1 MPKRPKD
8 TRTQKARAEAIGVTA
23 RSWRNYVKKD
33 ARFAQLVTRGATDEE
48 LSAYLHAKKNGLPF
62 ALEWEDDDTK
72 SKANAAAGDGSAA
85 APEDLFEVA
94 RRTKIARMEKLEEE
108 AKRAEIERRK
118 LEGTLIPVDEVAK
131 EYGRAM
137 TNLKN
142 SIMAIAPSIRG
153 ELLQFVERPSDA
165 AEIEQIIT
173 EACRS
178 HLETASQAL
187 KKGK

>member
-8 TRTQKARAEAIGVTA
+8 TRTQKERAKAIGITD

-33 ARFAQLVTRGATDEE
+33 ARFAQLVTRGATDDE
-48 LSAYLHAKKNGLPF
+48 LIGYLHAKKNGLPF
-62 ALEWEDDDTK
+62 ALEWEDDATK
-72 SKANAAAGDGSAA
+72 SAATGDGSAA
-85 APEDLFEVA
+85 APEDLHEVA
-94 RRTKIARMEKLEEE
+94 RRTKIARMEKLEEV

-118 LEGTLIPVDEVAK
+118 IEGTLIPVEAVAK

-153 ELLQFVERPSDA
+153 ELLQFVDRPADA
-165 AEIEQIIT
+165 AEVEQIIT

-178 HLETASQAL
+178 ALEAASQAL
-187 KKGK
+187 KKGKEL